1 MTGPLNSSQ
10 LVLRPGIIEL
20 SWGQPDATLLPA
32 AALSRAAEVA
42 LAETG
47 ADALA
52 YGANSG
58 PGTLLAWLRARL
70 ERAEH
75 KAVPAEE
82 IVITAGN
89 SEALDQICT
98 LGTQPGDVALVESPT
113 YHLAARILSD
123 HPLELLPVP
132 VDDEGLNVAA
142 VEAALMALRR
152 QGRRARLLYTIP
164 TFHNPTGV
172 MLSAERRQALV
183 ALAAAENVLI
193 VEDDVYRELAYD
205 APAAPSL
212 WSQAPPGTVAR
223 LGSFAKSLAPGLR
236 LGWITGPAELVQRI
250 TNSGLRESGGGAS
263 HFTAMVVAA
272 FCSLGLYDDHVAG
285 LRAAYRAR
293 RDALLGALAEHMP
306 PGVTWTRPGGGF
318 FVWVTLPAGLDA
330 RPLLAAA
337 EAAGMSYL
345 PGAHFHLDG
354 RGPRTLRLA
363 FSLYGPDELAQG
375 GRLLAAVLAKH
386 LS

>member
-1 MTGPLNSSQ
+1 
-10 LVLRPGIIEL
+10 
-20 SWGQPDATLLPA
+20 
-32 AALSRAAEVA
+32 
-42 LAETG
+42 
-47 ADALA
+47 
-52 YGANSG
+52 
-58 PGTLLAWLRARL
+58 
-70 ERAEH
+70 
-75 KAVPAEE
+75 
-82 IVITAGN
+82 
-89 SEALDQICT
+89 
-98 LGTQPGDVALVESPT
+98 
-113 YHLAARILSD
+113 
-123 HPLELLPVP
+123 
-132 VDDEGLNVAA
+132 
-142 VEAALMALRR
+142 
-152 QGRRARLLYTIP
+152 
-164 TFHNPTGV
+164 
-172 MLSAERRQALV
+172 
-183 ALAAAENVLI
+183 
-193 VEDDVYRELAYD
+193 
-205 APAAPSL
+205 
-212 WSQAPPGTVAR
+212 
-223 LGSFAKSLAPGLR
+223 
-236 LGWITGPAELVQRI
+236 
-250 TNSGLRESGGGAS
+250 
-263 HFTAMVVAA
+263 MVVAA